1 MMTYY
6 TIDDLRLPPKRPF
19 HRGWTMERFPTLA
32 EALAWYRVL
41 PASGIKSLG
50 MTSGVHV
57 LELVRCLP
65 LFPGDSE
72 GENVLASC
80 PQELP
85 LWAGE
90 PESIQAS
97 ETCISALSLRYRL
110 DGTMITPIPPPHGL
124 PRELRDKYLWL
135 SERSGQQSAIRWV
148 YIAGTG
154 WKQPDFL
161 RRWSRPE
168 YPLVLRY
175 RADGITEQGAYLP
188 LEVAPWEYDL
198 LMRRT
203 LERQK
208 NNQNGRNK
216 T

>member
-97 ETCISALSLRYRL
+97 ETCISALSLRYQL

-124 PRELRDKYLWL
+124 PKELRDKYLWL
-135 SERSGQQSAIRWV
+135 SERDGQKTAIRWV

-154 WKQPDFL
+154 RIFCAGGAAQNIPWCSGTGRTGSRNRGPISPW
-161 RRWSRPE
+161 RWRP
-168 YPLVLRY
+168 
-175 RADGITEQGAYLP
+175 GNTIC
-188 LEVAPWEYDL
+188 
-198 LMRRT
+198 
-203 LERQK
+203 
-208 NNQNGRNK
+208 
-216 T
+216 

>member
-1 MMTYY
+1 
-6 TIDDLRLPPKRPF
+6 
-19 HRGWTMERFPTLA
+19 MERFPTLA

-135 SERSGQQSAIRWV
+135 SGESGQETALRWA
-148 YIAGTG
+148 YLAGAG
-154 WKQPDFL
+154 WKQPAFL
-161 RRWSRPE
+161 RRWDHIAL
-168 YPLVLRY
+168 PLVLRF

-188 LEVAPWEYDL
+188 LEITPWEYEY

-203 LERQK
+203 LERREK
-208 NNQNGRNK
+208 ER
-216 T
+216 

>member
-1 MMTYY
+1 MNLTYY

-32 EALAWYRVL
+32 EALAWYRAL
-41 PASGIKSLG
+41 PADCVKSLG
-50 MTSGVHV
+50 MTDGIHV

-65 LFPGDSE
+65 LFPDDLA
-72 GENVLASC
+72 GESVQASR
-80 PQELP
+80 PQELR
-85 LWAGE
+85 LWAE
-90 PESIQAS
+90 VPEAIRAA
-97 ETCISALSLRYRL
+97 ETCTSALSLRYRL
-110 DGTMITPIPPPHGL
+110 GGTMITPIPSPHGL
-124 PRELRDKYLWL
+124 PKELRDKYLWL
-135 SERSGQQSAIRWV
+135 SERDGQKTAIRWA

-203 LERQK
+203 LERRK
-208 NNQNGRNK
+208 K